1 MNSSGAQGYPS
12 GGAMRRW
19 TRLVLRTRSS
29 TSVGELLSDVY
40 TILLTLAVTVAMVAA
55 LARSQG
61 LLRAGAAPS
70 TELDTGWITV
80 LLAVAVLGVTTGIL
94 ARTGP
99 VSLGG
104 AQTAWWLPLPGE
116 RGSLLRPSLT
126 APTVASATTGAVTGL
141 LLVLALDPAVTAG
154 HAVAAALAGLGLGAA
169 LALALVPL
177 EASGRRRAAGTA
189 GDLLLALVPGAALVL
204 ALAPPGPLTVSG
216 AWWPAAAA
224 AALAVLAA
232 LAALRALP
240 RVHDT
245 ELRERGAATVELRG
259 ASLTM
264 DTRAM
269 GRALDTQPRRGRR
282 RRSARL
288 ARVPALVRA
297 LGPGVVV
304 AVADARLLLRAPRR
318 LVQMGCGAALALL
331 APFVPS
337 LPALLTAL
345 LVVAG
350 AWVAALTTAQ
360 GARDAEAVPAVD
372 ALLPVPQR
380 TVRLWRLAVPVL
392 AMLVWTVPVF
402 AVLGQSHDDV
412 AGWLALGL
420 LAAPVWAGG
429 AVRSAYRPQADFSG
443 PLIVTPM
450 GVFPPGMAT
459 IANTGPDVVLL
470 GAIPLLVAVLV
481 GAVTPVLLGLQ
492 VALTAL
498 AVVLAVRPSGRKEHR

>member
-1 MNSSGAQGYPS
+1 MNASGADGYPS

-19 TRLVLRTRSS
+19 TRLVHGSRRS
-29 TSVGELLSDVY
+29 TSVGELLSDAY
-40 TILLTLAVTVAMVAA
+40 TVLLTLAVAVAMVGA

-61 LLRAGAAPS
+61 LLRAAAPPS
-70 TELDTGWITV
+70 AGLDTGWISV
-80 LLAVAVLGVTTGIL
+80 LLAVAVLGAGTGIL

-99 VSLGG
+99 VSLG
-104 AQTAWWLPLPGE
+104 AARAAWWLPLPGE
-116 RGSLLRPSLT
+116 RGSLLRPSLLV
-126 APTVASATTGAVTGL
+126 PTGVSGGVGAVTGL
-141 LLVLALDPAVTAG
+141 LLALALDPALTLA

-169 LALALVPL
+169 VALALVPL
-177 EASGRRRAAGTA
+177 EASGRRRAASLG
-189 GDLLLALVPGAALVL
+189 GDLLLALVPVAALVL
-204 ALAPPGPLTVSG
+204 ALAPPGPVAVSG
-216 AWWPAAAA
+216 AWWPVG
-224 AALAVLAA
+224 AALGLAALAA

-245 ELRERGAATVELRG
+245 ELRERGAATVELQG

-264 DTRAM
+264 DTRAL
-269 GRALDTQPRRGRR
+269 GRALDTEPTRGR

-288 ARVPALVRA
+288 RGVPRLVRL

-304 AVADARLLLRAPRR
+304 AVADARLLLRSPRR
-318 LVQMGCGAALALL
+318 VVQLGCGAALALL
-331 APFVPS
+331 APFAPS
-337 LPALLTAL
+337 LPALVTAL

-350 AWVAALTTAQ
+350 AWLGALTTAQ
-360 GARDAEAVPAVD
+360 GARDAHAVPAVD
-372 ALLPVPQR
+372 ALLPVSQR

-402 AVLGQSHDDV
+402 AVLGHAYADLT
-412 AGWLALGL
+412 GWLALGL

-429 AVRSAYRPQADFSG
+429 AVRSAYRPEADFSG

-450 GVFPPGMAT
+450 GAYPPGMAT

-470 GAIPLLVAVLV
+470 GAVPLLVAVLV
-481 GAVTPVLLGLQ
+481 GAVTPVLLVLQ

-498 AVVLAVRPSGRKEHR
+498 AVVLAVRPARRREHR